1 MLRVVSALALC
12 MGTLAACESAT
23 APSRCAGV
31 AEVGELHLLVE
42 PAYGFYETGTIF
54 VGDTLPL
61 VASVRPEVG
70 ASVDIWGGG
79 GCKLHYGDALPADI
93 EWSSSDVRVATVTST
108 GLVRGV
114 AGGTATIT
122 ARDASRGMSKG
133 VEIDVW
139 VRGTGGP

>member
-1 MLRVVSALALC
+1 MLRLVSALALC

-23 APSRCAGV
+23 APAPCSGL
-31 AEVGELHLLVE
+31 AEEGALRLLVE
-42 PAYGFYETGTIF
+42 PAYGFYDLGPIF

-79 GCKLHYGDALPADI
+79 GCKIHYGEALPGVI
-93 EWSSSDVRVATVTST
+93 EWSSGNVSILTVTST

-114 AGGTATIT
+114 ARGTATVT
-122 ARDASRGMSKG
+122 ARDASRGISTR
-133 VEIDVW
+133 VEIGVW
-139 VRGTGGP
+139 VRAGDP